1 MLVETI
7 QLAKVGA
14 FLDTVVACIRR
25 MLYTS
30 PLHVYIPP
38 RTYSPRTFLTPG
50 KFASPPKTFAPAVN
64 LKRKL
69 QYWHYSILLILA
81 GGGAFF

>member
-1 MLVETI
+1 MRIISKSVLMLCTKNYQNESMLVETI

-30 PLHVYIPP
+30 PPVH
-38 RTYSPRTFLTPG
+38 SPSDIFPSHISHT
-50 KFASPPKTFAPAVN
+50 
-64 LKRKL
+64 RKICL
-69 QYWHYSILLILA
+69 PT
-81 GGGAFF
+81 